1 MSKYIPVSE
10 DGRKKG
16 AYKYN
21 KKKLNRGL
29 KSLNKYIK
37 TEQNQMDED
46 FVRRMRTYIE
56 TAPDKHKTILD
67 IKKILDTI
75 EI

>member
-1 MSKYIPVSE
+1 
-10 DGRKKG
+10 
-16 AYKYN
+16 
-21 KKKLNRGL
+21 
-29 KSLNKYIK
+29 
-37 TEQNQMDED
+37 MDED